1 MIQKKK
7 KQIKIII
14 IALLILILTAGGTI
28 WIVNLNRNNN
38 IESSLEKQ
46 EEVDF
51 KTKSLLLKTTY
62 EIEDTYGAIRI
73 EELMENMYVLE
84 YETEEQ
90 TQRAYQELK
99 KDDKIEYIVPDQEYE
114 TKNDIDKKIIYYKDI
129 NGEIFASW
137 AGTSMGLDILQ
148 DKINQKTE
156 VPTITIAVLDSG
168 LDLNHIVITEKYLSN
183 ISENRYNAIDRGTD
197 ITDENG
203 HGTFMTGAILDCAPN
218 NISII
223 PVKLLNEEG
232 QAEGQY
238 IIRAINYAIE
248 QNVDI
253 INMSLGTQ
261 PGSSASGSEI
271 ALQDAIQTAIDKG
284 IIVVAATGNGDEN
297 GIAYNTDILG
307 NEVYP
312 AAIPDVI
319 AVGSVKNNLLEIDEE
334 GQIVNKFE
342 TYKKPTM
349 TDLTISTFSNYGS
362 TTDFVAPGE
371 NIIGISPENLSSTG
385 LIISSGTSQATA
397 HMSAAIAN
405 ILSYNKEFTNVQVY
419 EILEYYAED
428 LGAEGKDVYYGNGF
442 VNFNNIQ
449 ECTCNCEDCD
459 SIYCFGCSCEECIYH
474 ETMEKTL
481 ESIEITT
488 KPTKI
493 EYTEGE
499 KFDPAGM
506 VVTGIYSDSS
516 KEIITEYTYTPNEAL
531 KTTDT
536 KVIISYQGKTAELGI
551 TVKAKVEEKTLE
563 SIEITTKPTKIEYT
577 EGEKFDPAGM
587 VVTGI
592 YSDSSK
598 EIITEYTYTP
608 NEALKT
614 TDTKVIIS
622 YQGKTA
628 ELGITVKAKVEEKT
642 LESIEITTKPNKTTY
657 TEGEK
662 FNPAGMVVTGIYSDD
677 SKEKVEDY
685 IYSPNGVLKTTDKK
699 ITISYQGKTAELGI
713 TVKAKVEEKTLESI
727 EITTK
732 PNKTT
737 YTEGEVFNPDGMIIT
752 AIYSDGTRQ
761 EIVNYN
767 CFPITALSTNN
778 KTITVSY
785 TEDGKTVTEILN
797 IKVNQKNNNNN
808 SGNNSSSDN
817 NNNGVIGDKTNIIE
831 IGDNKNNTA
840 DNTVKDQDL
849 AFTGIEDYIIPGI
862 LIITI
867 IGVGAFIKYRQYKDI

>member
-1 MIQKKK
+1 M
-7 KQIKIII
+7 
-14 IALLILILTAGGTI
+14 
-28 WIVNLNRNNN
+28 
-38 IESSLEKQ
+38 
-46 EEVDF
+46 
-51 KTKSLLLKTTY
+51 
-62 EIEDTYGAIRI
+62 
-73 EELMENMYVLE
+73 
-84 YETEEQ
+84 
-90 TQRAYQELK
+90 
-99 KDDKIEYIVPDQEYE
+99 
-114 TKNDIDKKIIYYKDI
+114 
-129 NGEIFASW
+129 
-137 AGTSMGLDILQ
+137 
-148 DKINQKTE
+148 
-156 VPTITIAVLDSG
+156 
-168 LDLNHIVITEKYLSN
+168 
-183 ISENRYNAIDRGTD
+183 
-197 ITDENG
+197 
-203 HGTFMTGAILDCAPN
+203 
-218 NISII
+218 
-223 PVKLLNEEG
+223 
-232 QAEGQY
+232 
-238 IIRAINYAIE
+238 
-248 QNVDI
+248 
-253 INMSLGTQ
+253 
-261 PGSSASGSEI
+261 
-271 ALQDAIQTAIDKG
+271 
-284 IIVVAATGNGDEN
+284 
-297 GIAYNTDILG
+297 
-307 NEVYP
+307 
-312 AAIPDVI
+312 
-319 AVGSVKNNLLEIDEE
+319 
-334 GQIVNKFE
+334 
-342 TYKKPTM
+342 
-349 TDLTISTFSNYGS
+349 
-362 TTDFVAPGE
+362 
-371 NIIGISPENLSSTG
+371 
-385 LIISSGTSQATA
+385 
-397 HMSAAIAN
+397 
-405 ILSYNKEFTNVQVY
+405 
-419 EILEYYAED
+419 
-428 LGAEGKDVYYGNGF
+428 
-442 VNFNNIQ
+442 
-449 ECTCNCEDCD
+449 
-459 SIYCFGCSCEECIYH
+459 
-474 ETMEKTL
+474 
-481 ESIEITT
+481 
-488 KPTKI
+488 
-493 EYTEGE
+493 
-499 KFDPAGM
+499 
-506 VVTGIYSDSS
+506 
-516 KEIITEYTYTPNEAL
+516 
-531 KTTDT
+531 
-536 KVIISYQGKTAELGI
+536 
-551 TVKAKVEEKTLE
+551 EEKTLE
-563 SIEITTKPTKIEYT
+563 SIEITTKPNKTTYT
-577 EGEKFDPAGM
+577 EGEVFNPDGM
-587 VVTGI
+587 IITGI